1 MRGGTLRR
9 LLTRF
14 GGLAVLDEAGGA
26 FLPRGCWC
34 PWTSRLTREVQAP

>member
-1 MRGGTLRR
+1 MTTSLHSVRGGTLRR

-26 FLPRGCWC
+26 FLPRGAGV
-34 PWTSRLTREVQAP
+34 PGLPV